1 MTDTLDQVKIECNR
15 VGCHYSCDFHSM
27 MRNERLNFW
36 LAKISAIFD
45 LKSARLLL
53 RTTFPKIRSRRN
65 RSLMRHFRFNFA
77 QHLSEGGEMHHS
89 MLDGQLP
96 LEGNSAQLNV
106 AGIETISLQEHNR
119 NALAFQIVPCQTF
132 HLWTFL
138 ARRGY
143 SMPSNFILMSL
154 HNSNPLFSLLV
165 KHSMGVTGFRFF
177 FFLNSYRIMMEC
189 GETGP
194 SSRESVN
201 RSMSTLTTPK
211 LHQIQRTTLTIPIA
225 FTSPTTPPTPCQIHQ
240 TTPIT
245 SNSNYSK
252 KLYQTTPTT
261 PASGLY

>member
-27 MRNERLNFW
+27 MRNERLHFW

-89 MLDGQLP
+89 MLNGQLP
-96 LEGNSAQLNV
+96 LEGNSAQLNI

-119 NALAFQIVPCQTF
+119 NALAFQIVACQTF

-138 ARRGY
+138 ARQGY

-165 KHSMGVTGFRFF
+165 KHLLGVTGFRFF
-177 FFLNSYRIMMEC
+177 FFKQLQNHDGMR
-189 GETGP
+189 GD
-194 SSRESVN
+194 
-201 RSMSTLTTPK
+201 
-211 LHQIQRTTLTIPIA
+211 
-225 FTSPTTPPTPCQIHQ
+225 
-240 TTPIT
+240 
-245 SNSNYSK
+245 
-252 KLYQTTPTT
+252 
-261 PASGLY
+261 

>member
-1 MTDTLDQVKIECNR
+1 
-15 VGCHYSCDFHSM
+15 
-27 MRNERLNFW
+27 
-36 LAKISAIFD
+36 
-45 LKSARLLL
+45 
-53 RTTFPKIRSRRN
+53 
-65 RSLMRHFRFNFA
+65 
-77 QHLSEGGEMHHS
+77 MHHS

-96 LEGNSAQLNV
+96 LEGNSAQLNI

-119 NALAFQIVPCQTF
+119 NALAFQIVACQTF

-165 KHSMGVTGFRFF
+165 KHSLGVTGFRFF

-189 GETGP
+189 GDTDP

>member
-36 LAKISAIFD
+36 LAKISATFD

-77 QHLSEGGEMHHS
+77 LHLSEGGEMHHS

-165 KHSMGVTGFRFF
+165 KHSLGVTGFRFF
-177 FFLNSYRIMMEC
+177 FF
-189 GETGP
+189 
-194 SSRESVN
+194 
-201 RSMSTLTTPK
+201 
-211 LHQIQRTTLTIPIA
+211 
-225 FTSPTTPPTPCQIHQ
+225 
-240 TTPIT
+240 
-245 SNSNYSK
+245 
-252 KLYQTTPTT
+252 
-261 PASGLY
+261 